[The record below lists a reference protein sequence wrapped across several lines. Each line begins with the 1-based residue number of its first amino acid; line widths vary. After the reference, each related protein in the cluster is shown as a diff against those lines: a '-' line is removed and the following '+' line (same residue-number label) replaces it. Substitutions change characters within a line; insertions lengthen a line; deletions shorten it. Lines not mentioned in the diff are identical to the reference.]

1 MTGHRVTCM
10 GNAKRVPPR
19 AANALKGGL
28 LLFRGDAEVR
38 DGLAQELQADDL
50 SRRLTLDP
58 VLLPPGRQVG
68 IEVAIPQAVY
78 LLQAG
83 YAF

>member
-1 MTGHRVTCM
+1 M
-10 GNAKRVPPR
+10 
-19 AANALKGGL
+19 
-28 LLFRGDAEVR
+28 
-38 DGLAQELQADDL
+38 QELQADDL

-68 IEVAIPQAVY
+68 IEVAIPQAIY